1 MRVTQT
7 LLRRL
12 RTVETLER
20 VTVVVA
26 NRKELLQLLR
36 LVGVGTWQ
44 YQEESPGRW
53 SVWRIE

>member
-1 MRVTQT
+1 VTQT

-20 VTVVVA
+20 VTVIVA
-26 NRKELLQLLR
+26 NRKELLQLLK
-36 LVGVGTWQ
+36 LVAVGKWQ
-44 YQEESPGRW
+44 HQEESPGRW

>member
-12 RTVETLER
+12 RTVEVLEQVILFYR
-20 VTVVVA
+20 TEREV
-26 NRKELLQLLR
+26 LQLLA
-36 LVGVGTWQ
+36 LVNVGKWQ
-44 YQEESPGRW
+44 HQREEPGRW

>member
-1 MRVTQT
+1 VRVTQT

-26 NRKELLQLLR
+26 SRKELLQLLR

-44 YQEESPGRW
+44 HQEESPGRW

>member
-26 NRKELLQLLR
+26 NRKELLQLLK
-36 LVGVGTWQ
+36 LVAVGKWRH
-44 YQEESPGRW
+44 QEEQPGRW

>member
-1 MRVTQT
+1 VTQA

-20 VTVVVA
+20 VTVFVA
-26 NRKELLQLLR
+26 NRKELLQLLK

-44 YQEESPGRW
+44 HQEESSGRW

>member
-1 MRVTQT
+1 VTQA

-20 VTVVVA
+20 VTVNVA

-44 YQEESPGRW
+44 HQEEQPGRW

>member
-1 MRVTQT
+1 MRVTQA

-44 YQEESPGRW
+44 HQEEQPGRW
-53 SVWRIE
+53 SVWRVE

>member
-1 MRVTQT
+1 MRVTQA

-26 NRKELLQLLR
+26 NRKELLQLLS
-36 LVGVGTWQ
+36 LVGVGKWQ
-44 YQEESPGRW
+44 HQQEQSGRW

>member
-1 MRVTQT
+1 MRVTQA

-26 NRKELLQLLR
+26 NRKELLQLLK
-36 LVGVGTWQ
+36 LVGVGKWQ
-44 YQEESPGRW
+44 HQEESPGRW